1 MEINHVNRA
10 VIAIAEKHNIAI
22 DDALKEMNN
31 KSIWLVADET
41 IINSYSK
48 QLSFITTL
56 NIAHRIFLNGVYC
69 VLPSQVSNLLKFK
82 VATLNDLVV
91 QFSGICSEDESLFED
106 IKILFGKECYD
117 SQCIEII
124 ACGWR
129 GGVNFFGNERIFF
142 SGDNSLALGPILAS
156 SIATYYAFCK
166 IYKLRETIDV
176 NVGISLWNLNAGS
189 NWYHD
194 EFDGPINLNMPRTI
208 WDLGLGHLGQAY
220 IWTLASFKIENSS
233 KIQFLLQ
240 DSDVVDVENLGSQ
253 VLCQAKDIDK
263 YKTRPCLQFIEE
275 MGFDARIIEKRF
287 ELTDDEQDW
296 MSNYPLLLNGVD
308 NVKTRKSISNKF
320 IKLYL
325 DGATNGSS
333 ELFDS
338 FTMNNVYSRNK
349 TLDEIWTDVAAE
361 NYILHRN
368 LYDRYEKAE
377 KCGSL
382 SNIGIST
389 PFVGLFSSTI
399 IVSELLRSLN
409 QGEKYSIISLQ
420 MRDLYGIEAVKDG
433 FYNKELFRYAL
444 SSGQASPVS

>member
-10 VIAIAEKHNIAI
+10 VIAIAEKHNITI

-31 KSIWLVADET
+31 KSIWLIADET
-41 IINSYSK
+41 IINSYSR

-56 NIAHRIFLNGVYC
+56 NIAHRIFLNGVFC
-69 VLPSQVSNLLKFK
+69 VLPSQVPSLLKFK
-82 VATLNDLVV
+82 VAILNELVT
-91 QFSGICSEDESLFED
+91 QFSGICTKDESSLDD

-117 SQCIEII
+117 NQCIEII

-129 GGVNFFGNERIFF
+129 GGVNFFRNERIVF
-142 SGDNSLALGPILAS
+142 SGDNSLPLGPILAS
-156 SIATYYAFCK
+156 SIAIYYAFCK

-176 NVGISLWNLNAGS
+176 NVGVSLWNLNAGR
-189 NWYHD
+189 NWNHD
-194 EFDGPINLNMPRTI
+194 EFDGPINLNMPCTI
-208 WDLGLGHLGQAY
+208 WNLGLGHLGQAY
-220 IWTLASFKIENSS
+220 IWTLASFIIENSS

-240 DSDVVDVENLGSQ
+240 DSDIVDDENLGSQ
-253 VLCQAKDIDK
+253 VLCHTIDIGK

-275 MGFDARIIEKRF
+275 MGFNARIIEKRF
-287 ELTDDEQDW
+287 EFKDDEQDW
-296 MSNYPLLLNGVD
+296 MSSYPLLLNGVD

-320 IKLYL
+320 VKLYL

-349 TLDEIWTDVAAE
+349 SIDEIWTDVEAE
-361 NYILHRN
+361 NIILHRN
-368 LYDRYEKAE
+368 LYDRYEKTE

-420 MRDLYGIEAVKDG
+420 MRDIYGIEAIKDG
-433 FYNKELFRYAL
+433 YYNKELFRYAIIK
-444 SSGQASPVS
+444 